1 MRLKFVV
8 AAAAALAFVGP
19 TAAHA
24 QLALTLDPLGPAP
37 IGSMVT
43 VTGTITN
50 TGGSGQSVD
59 GTTPSL
65 NPSTGD
71 ASAASLASIVDLFG
85 PMTPIDL
92 AGGANTGD
100 IPLFSFTMD
109 NTVKEASY
117 YVYGLNASGS
127 AIATDVTAT
136 TAVTP
141 SAIPEPGSVGLL
153 VGGALG
159 GGLFLLRRR
168 RK

>member
-1 MRLKFVV
+1 MRLKFVI

-37 IGSMVT
+37 IGSTVT

-109 NTVKEASY
+109 DTVKEASY
-117 YVYGLNASGS
+117 YVYGLNAAGT
-127 AIATDVTAT
+127 AIVTDVTGT
-136 TAVTP
+136 TPVTVA
-141 SAIPEPGSVGLL
+141 AIPEPGSVGLL

-159 GGLFLLRRR
+159 SGLFLLRRR